1 MPHIPG
7 HVSPRNAPTPPKRPM
22 GSLLSVAQGSES
34 AEEQARILIQQLG
47 ELFQRNRA
55 MPPNVEP
62 MTRETQRNLLQDL
75 FQRTMGALYEMSQPT
90 NYPEMSGVS
99 TPQAQPPVMNPQ
111 QFANFAQR
119 STPPKPGG
127 QQLPTRQ
134 MAQQLPPNPGASPF
148 DPNSPTFNRNA
159 FQPQQL
165 PPGY

>member
-7 HVSPRNAPTPPKRPM
+7 HSPNYITAP
-22 GSLLSVAQGSES
+22 SEPGFTT
-34 AEEQARILIQQLG
+34 AVDAGNLIRQLQQL
-47 ELFQRNRA
+47 FQKNMN
-55 MPPNVEP
+55 MPGNTPP
-62 MTRETQRNLLQDL
+62 MTRESQNNLLRDL
-75 FQRTMGALYEMSQPT
+75 FQRTMGALQAQGQAMSQAGQM
-90 NYPEMSGVS
+90 MSGVS
-99 TPQAQPPVMNPQ
+99 APPYTLQGSQAQPPVMNPQ

-127 QQLPTRQ
+127 QQLTTRQ
-134 MAQQLPPNPGASPF
+134 MAQQQPPNPGASPF